1 LMDAIARNEFEWSP
15 QVGESSRHG
24 LPCAEDWRV
33 PCEWQV
39 QRAFNFMR
47 GTDDWGSVFSLVAS
61 GRQVPARKAVSYRL
75 GCAETGVMR
84 EVDTG
89 LELGFADGWLTVI

>member
-1 LMDAIARNEFEWSP
+1 MDAIARNEFECSP
-15 QVGESSRHG
+15 QVGELSRQG
-24 LPCAEDWRV
+24 WPDAEDWRV

-47 GTDDWGSVFSLVAS
+47 GTDDWGSVYSLVAS

-75 GCAETGVMR
+75 GRVDTGAMR
-84 EVDTG
+84 EVAAG
-89 LELGFADGWLTVI
+89 LEVGFADGWLTVI